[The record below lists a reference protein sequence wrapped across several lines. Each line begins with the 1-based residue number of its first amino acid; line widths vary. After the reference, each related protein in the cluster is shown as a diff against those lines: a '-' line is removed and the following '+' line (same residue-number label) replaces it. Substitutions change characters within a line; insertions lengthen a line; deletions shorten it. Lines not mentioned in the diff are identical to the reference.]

1 MLFKQNTAHPVP
13 CSPPHTRQ
21 RLFTLLES
29 SQGIPELK
37 QKLKLL
43 LRRSLNRQGEARK
56 EEECDTKLTTWG
68 RTAMLMTSTRRRTMA
83 QIIISKETS
92 QERGVSSA
100 QLDAARKTF
109 IMRVAVFIIF
119 LPPPSSSPW
128 AAVASQTTNLHLKQE
143 KERTKERGHC
153 ASGSGRSRRRRRG
166 E

>member
-13 CSPPHTRQ
+13 CSPPHTRH

-29 SQGIPELK
+29 SQGIPELN

-43 LRRSLNRQGEARK
+43 LRRSSNRQGKARE

-119 LPPPSSSPW
+119 LPPILLTMGSSGIP
-128 AAVASQTTNLHLKQE
+128 NN
-143 KERTKERGHC
+143 
-153 ASGSGRSRRRRRG
+153 
-166 E
+166 